1 MAVNVLTK
9 TFSGSAPVELD
20 DTTSGADSL
29 YNDLINIGPTTYV
42 GSSYAVMEKGDVTA
56 TVLYSE
62 RTGGQLLRC
71 KEFADRR
78 SLGGA
83 TAYTFAGWTGQA
95 GEPTLASSGAEF
107 VYAIN
112 NWLDDNATSLSAL
125 VIKNVHFR
133 IDSTGQKRA
142 LFIYDNVAES
152 AGVLYYAKL
161 YSDNRRALSNNG
173 SETAYEYIYGY
184 GYGYG
189 TGLNYFD
196 ITEDSFG
203 NDVDGTTVGYGITA
217 FETAEAWDYGYGYGW
232 EQVSTTRAKSE
243 LTTDIAA
250 LQDAGGGNKTVSAA
264 FINQEFDPSGRRHVL
279 VIYRTA

>member
-9 TFSGSAPVELD
+9 TFSGSAPIELD
-20 DTTSGADSL
+20 DTTVGADSL

-62 RTGGQLLRC
+62 RTGSQLLRC

-83 TAYTFAGWTGQA
+83 TAYNFTGWTGQA
-95 GEPTLASSGAEF
+95 GEPTASSSGAEF
-107 VYAIN
+107 IYAIN
-112 NWLDDNATSLSAL
+112 KWLDDNAGTASNF

-142 LFIYDNVAES
+142 FFIYDNTAET

-189 TGLNYFD
+189 AGLNYFD

-203 NDVDGTTVGYGITA
+203 NDVDGTTVGYGVTA
-217 FETAEAWDYGYGYGW
+217 FETAESWDYGYGYGW

-243 LTTDIAA
+243 FTTDIAA
-250 LQDAGGGNKTVSAA
+250 LQDGSGGNKTVSAA